1 MTLNNKKSGATE
13 GREIYTKRWVG
24 TENAGLG
31 TRGTRS
37 TEYVAHPAGRA
48 ESIVERLAGGIPIG
62 GPPRGASGEH
72 GCAFASRNSYMWTTP
87 RGERRA

>member
-1 MTLNNKKSGATE
+1 MTLNNKKGGATE

-37 TEYVAHPAGRA
+37 NEYVDHPAGRA
-48 ESIVERLAGGIPIG
+48 ESIVVRLARGIPIC
-62 GPPRGASGEH
+62 GPPRGGALVTPS
-72 GCAFASRNSYMWTTP
+72 NSW
-87 RGERRA
+87 

>member
-1 MTLNNKKSGATE
+1 MTE

-37 TEYVAHPAGRA
+37 NKSLSYAGLGTRGTR
-48 ESIVERLAGGIPIG
+48 SNKSLSSVVKVIAGT
-62 GPPRGASGEH
+62 RGT
-72 GCAFASRNSYMWTTP
+72 R
-87 RGERRA
+87 